1 MSNTFVTVKLTVD
14 GRSEAVTV
22 LQTEDGDHAHAVYEQ
37 VREVLLRER
46 DIPRGRLIAEVQ

>member
-14 GRSEAVTV
+14 GRTEAVTI